1 MTMRKKIEVACTL
14 AGVSQAS
21 LARALN
27 ISPQTFNARLKICKF
42 SVEELEKIAAALG
55 AKYSYSFDFP
65 DGTKV

>member
-42 SVEELEKIAAALG
+42 SVISIHAPLAG
-55 AKYSYSFDFP
+55 CDFNG
-65 DGTKV
+65 DQQ